1 MLQGRTGTV
10 PIRPAK
16 NFGVIT
22 RSNNLPGFSSA
33 QSKFGG
39 GSLLFTSSSTQAF
52 VIQPAQYSWAAT
64 GYARGVNGGLQF
76 GNTGEF
82 TIEAF
87 IYRITNNG
95 EAQWF
100 DQGSG
105 GVSCGFRSGTGFYF
119 AQSQVSYGVNVTT
132 GATTG
137 AWQHFCAT
145 RDSANVIRI
154 YIDGTYRAQGASPTY
169 TGAATVGTPAA
180 RCPCVG
186 FQAGNIWLNGYI
198 NEFRISN
205 INRYPVANTANITVP
220 TAPFVNDANT
230 LVLIHGTQGLND
242 DNT

>member
-1 MLQGRTGTV
+1 MLQGRTGSV
-10 PIRPAK
+10 PTRPAK
-16 NFGVIT
+16 NLTTSGG
-22 RSNNLPGFSSA
+22 SGPPPLPTYSTD

-39 GSLLFTSSSTQAF
+39 GSLRFNSASNNMFT
-52 VIQPAQYSWAAT
+52 IQPGQFTWAAT

-100 DQGSG
+100 EQGSSG
-105 GVSCGFRSGTGFYF
+105 MSIGFRSGTGMYV
-119 AQSQVSYGVNVTT
+119 AQSQVSYGVSTTT

-137 AWQHFCAT
+137 SWQHFCTT
-145 RDSANVIRI
+145 RDSANVVRI
-154 YIDGTYRAQGASPTY
+154 YIDGVYKAQGSSPTW
-169 TGAATVGTPAA
+169 TGSATLGTRANPQVGLQ
-180 RCPCVG
+180 VG
-186 FQAGNIWLNGYI
+186 GIWLNAYI

-205 INRYPVANTANITVP
+205 INRYPVANTANIVVP

-230 LVLIHGTQGLND
+230 LILIHGTEGLND